1 MTKNKI
7 NIVNEKNFDKHFS
20 YLDENMKSRSN
31 NMIHKITCIIE
42 KYKKYQKKLNTDT
55 EENENLKKNRKK
67 CIKNLQKFIKRGECI
82 DEFDDKKLIIDYYYN
97 EKEDELIINDIYLYK
112 KILPKK

>member
-31 NMIHKITCIIE
+31 NMIHK
-42 KYKKYQKKLNTDT
+42 
-55 EENENLKKNRKK
+55 KNIRR
-67 CIKNLQKFIKRGECI
+67 N
-82 DEFDDKKLIIDYYYN
+82 
-97 EKEDELIINDIYLYK
+97 
-112 KILPKK
+112 